1 MVNKNNV
8 VSILL
13 FSISSILF
21 VIFAFTIFFG
31 GQKIGGSIYF
41 IYFVIMLAFTAIDK
55 KYSSNFIYFYRFST
69 YLSDAFNVLAVSS
82 LIFYHI
88 FLPYS
93 IASCSILGVCFF
105 VDLFAK
111 NRIEKRRL
119 GSILVGVFNCA
130 LMFSIFPYFFLEEYS
145 TGFAI
150 FMLVLSICILLGKLT
165 LALVPYPKEQ
175 GANEKEEKNSQVA
188 DDIVSHVTSQDDE
201 QNVE

>member
-82 LIFYHI
+82 LIYYHI

-119 GSILVGVFNCA
+119 GSILVGVFNCT

-145 TGFAI
+145 MGFAV
-150 FMLVLSICILLGKLT
+150 FMLVLSICVFLGKLT
-165 LALVPYPKEQ
+165 LALVPYPKQ
-175 GANEKEEKNSQVA
+175 LGGEKEENNSQAA
-188 DDIVSHVTSQDDE
+188 DDIVSHVTNQDDE